1 MFECHDSMGEKPR
14 NSKWGG
20 LSTADLLIMVAC
32 FVKKKIILSISK
44 AADLNWLVQ
53 GGLLYLAYPFSKG
66 SLDKE
71 CIFHQEQI
79 ICLLSDKMF
88 QNKLPRYITENFFI
102 LV

>member
-1 MFECHDSMGEKPR
+1 MRG
-14 NSKWGG
+14 
-20 LSTADLLIMVAC
+20 TQYADLLIMVAC

-53 GGLLYLAYPFSKG
+53 GGQLYLAFPFRKG
-66 SLDKE
+66 SVEKE

-88 QNKLPRYITENFFI
+88 QNKLPRFITENIFT